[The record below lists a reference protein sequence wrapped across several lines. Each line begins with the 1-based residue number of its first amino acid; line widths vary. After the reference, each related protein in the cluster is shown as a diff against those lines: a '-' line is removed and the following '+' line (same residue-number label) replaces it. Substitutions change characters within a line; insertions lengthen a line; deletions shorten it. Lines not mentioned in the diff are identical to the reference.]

1 MLKKIKNLYETLK
14 ENVFLKYPV
23 TICVIWVASL
33 ITAIAVDFPY
43 DSEYY
48 EFIQKL
54 TAFFWIFAAGNL
66 FVEEL
71 FEKHKK
77 IVRIIG
83 FLVSAAI
90 SAFFILIASIE
101 QDYIFGIETEDIQA
115 FVAKVLICYLS
126 WIAMLCVFKMYK
138 KSEVSFEKYCLSVFG
153 SAMRTSIVYG
163 IFALGIA
170 IIILIFDILICDTD
184 DIIVRIET
192 FLACGL
198 YIPGMILAFSKVQEE
213 IGKFLRV
220 VVKYVLLILEMAA
233 FVIIYLYI
241 AKLVISWEL
250 PSNEVFPILSWLF
263 VCGLPI
269 WTMAMYFKEDKLGKI
284 AAFLP
289 YIFIPFII
297 LQAICIGLRIQ
308 EYGLTDSRYI
318 CCYLIL
324 AEIIYLILFSVKGRK
339 RLPTIFIITA
349 VLVTMFYLA
358 PVINSD
364 TMVYLS
370 QKTRFE
376 NLMQK
381 AESGNEL
388 ADKEIQMFLG
398 AYQELKYLPKGEE
411 YVEGLSASCVKMID
425 EYKENY
431 TYDYRDYHD
440 YTYVSMRW
448 STQKYGLDV
457 SDYEMVYNINLCED
471 TNNYNDS
478 VDLKKIRFEIE
489 GEEKIIDLSNFA
501 QTARN
506 YYEGEDDGDDWA
518 DWLYQ
523 NGRIRLSDESEIV
536 IYDLNEHFRD
546 DTCIYFRAEA
556 YYLK

>member
-33 ITAIAVDFPY
+33 ITAISVDFPY

-48 EFIQKL
+48 DFFQKL

-71 FEKHKK
+71 FERQKK

-101 QDYIFGIETEDIQA
+101 QDYIFGIETEDIQT

-170 IIILIFDILICDTD
+170 IIILIFDVLIFDTD

-324 AEIIYLILFSVKGRK
+324 AEIIYLILFSIKGRK
-339 RLPTIFIITA
+339 RLPSIFIIVA

-381 AESGNEL
+381 AKGGSEL
-388 ADKEIQMFLG
+388 TDKEIQKVLG
-398 AYQELKYLPKGEE
+398 AYQKLQYLPKGEE
-411 YVEGLSASCVKMID
+411 YVDGLSASCLKMI
-425 EYKENY
+425 K
-431 TYDYRDYHD
+431 DYRENHTFENSDYHD
-440 YTYVSMRW
+440 YSYVSMRW

-457 SDYEMVYNINLCED
+457 SDYQMVYNVNLYADINDYERP
-471 TNNYNDS
+471 
-478 VDLKKIRFEIE
+478 VDLNNICFEIE
-489 GEEKIIDLSNFA
+489 GEEKTIDLSNFA
-501 QTARN
+501 QNAWD
-506 YYEGEDDGDDWA
+506 YYEDEYDGDDRA
-518 DWLYQ
+518 VWLYQ
-523 NGRIRLSDESEIV
+523 NGRIKLSDGSEIV
-536 IYDLNEHFRD
+536 VYELNENFRD

>member
-1 MLKKIKNLYETLK
+1 MLKKLKNLYDTLK

-23 TICVIWVASL
+23 TICVIWIASL

-43 DSEYY
+43 DSEYH
-48 EFIQKL
+48 EFVQKL

-71 FEKHKK
+71 FEKQKK

-101 QDYIFGIETEDIQA
+101 LDYIFGIETEDIQT

-126 WIAMLCVFKMYK
+126 WIVMLCVFKMYK

-170 IIILIFDILICDTD
+170 IIILIFDILIFDTD
-184 DIIVRIET
+184 DIIIRIET

-339 RLPTIFIITA
+339 RLPSIFIIAA

-364 TMVYLS
+364 AMVYLS

-381 AESGNEL
+381 AEGGSEL
-388 ADKEIQMFLG
+388 TDKEIQKVLG
-398 AYQELKYLPKGEE
+398 AYQKLQYLPKGEE
-411 YVEGLSASCVKMID
+411 YVDGLSASYVKMIKN
-425 EYKENY
+425 YKESH
-431 TYDYRDYHD
+431 TYENSDYHD
-440 YTYVSMRW
+440 YSYVSMQW
-448 STQKYGLDV
+448 STQKSGLDV
-457 SDYEMVYNINLCED
+457 SDYQMVYNVNLYAD
-471 TNNYNDS
+471 TNNYDEP
-478 VDLKKIRFEIE
+478 VDLKNICFGIE
-489 GEEKIIDLSNFA
+489 EEEKTIDLSDFA
-501 QTARN
+501 KSAWD
-506 YYEGEDDGDDWA
+506 YYEDENDGDERPE
-518 DWLYQ
+518 WLYQ
-523 NGRIRLSDESEIV
+523 NGRIKLSDGSEIV
-536 IYDLNEHFRD
+536 IYDLTENFRD
-546 DTCIYFRAEA
+546 DICINFRAEA

>member
-1 MLKKIKNLYETLK
+1 MLKKLKNLYDTLK
-14 ENVFLKYPV
+14 ENVFFKYPV
-23 TICVIWVASL
+23 TICVIWIASL

-43 DSEYY
+43 DSEYH
-48 EFIQKL
+48 EFVQKL

-71 FEKHKK
+71 FERQKK

-101 QDYIFGIETEDIQA
+101 LDYIFGIETEDIQT

-170 IIILIFDILICDTD
+170 IIILIFDILIFDTD
-184 DIIVRIET
+184 DIIIRIET
-192 FLACGL
+192 FLTCGL

-339 RLPTIFIITA
+339 RLPSIFIIAA

-364 TMVYLS
+364 AMVYLS

-381 AESGNEL
+381 AEGGSEL
-388 ADKEIQMFLG
+388 TDKEIQKVLG
-398 AYQELKYLPKGEE
+398 AYQKLQYLPKGEE
-411 YVEGLSASCVKMID
+411 YVDGLSVSYVKMIKN
-425 EYKENY
+425 YKESH
-431 TYDYRDYHD
+431 TYENSDYHD
-440 YTYVSMRW
+440 YSYVSMQW
-448 STQKYGLDV
+448 STQKSGLDV
-457 SDYEMVYNINLCED
+457 SDYQMVYNVNLYAD
-471 TNNYNDS
+471 TNNYDEP
-478 VDLKKIRFEIE
+478 VDLKNICFGIE
-489 GEEKIIDLSNFA
+489 EEEKTIDLSDFA
-501 QTARN
+501 KSAWD
-506 YYEGEDDGDDWA
+506 YYEDENDGDDRA

-523 NGRIRLSDESEIV
+523 NGRIKLSDGSEIV
-536 IYDLNEHFRD
+536 IYDLTENFRD
-546 DTCIYFRAEA
+546 DICINFRAEA

>member
-1 MLKKIKNLYETLK
+1 MLKKLKNFYETIK

-23 TICVIWVASL
+23 AICVIWVASL
-33 ITAIAVDFPY
+33 ITAISVDFPY

-48 EFIQKL
+48 DFLQKL

-71 FEKHKK
+71 FERQKK

-138 KSEVSFEKYCLSVFG
+138 KSEVNFEKYCLSVFG

-170 IIILIFDILICDTD
+170 IIILIFDVLIFDTD

-324 AEIIYLILFSVKGRK
+324 AEIIYLILFSIKGRK
-339 RLPTIFIITA
+339 RLPSIFIIAA

-381 AESGNEL
+381 AKGGSEL
-388 ADKEIQMFLG
+388 TDKEIQKVLG
-398 AYQELKYLPKGEE
+398 AYQKLQYLPKGEE
-411 YVEGLSASCVKMID
+411 YVDGLSASCLKMI
-425 EYKENY
+425 K
-431 TYDYRDYHD
+431 DYRENHTFENSDYHD
-440 YTYVSMRW
+440 YSYVSMRW

-457 SDYEMVYNINLCED
+457 SDYQMVYNVNLYADINDYERP
-471 TNNYNDS
+471 
-478 VDLKKIRFEIE
+478 VDLNNICFEIE
-489 GEEKIIDLSNFA
+489 GEEKTIDLSNFA
-501 QTARN
+501 KSAWD
-506 YYEGEDDGDDWA
+506 YYEDENDGEDRA

-523 NGRIRLSDESEIV
+523 NGRIKLSDGSEIV
-536 IYDLNEHFRD
+536 VYELNENFRD

>member
-1 MLKKIKNLYETLK
+1 MLKKLKNLYDTLK

-23 TICVIWVASL
+23 TICVIWIASL

-43 DSEYY
+43 DSEYH
-48 EFIQKL
+48 EFVQKL

-71 FEKHKK
+71 FERQKK

-101 QDYIFGIETEDIQA
+101 LDYIFGIETEDIQT

-170 IIILIFDILICDTD
+170 IIILIFDILIFDTD
-184 DIIVRIET
+184 DIIIRIET
-192 FLACGL
+192 FLTCGL

-297 LQAICIGLRIQ
+297 LQ
-308 EYGLTDSRYI
+308 
-318 CCYLIL
+318 
-324 AEIIYLILFSVKGRK
+324 
-339 RLPTIFIITA
+339 
-349 VLVTMFYLA
+349 
-358 PVINSD
+358 VI
-364 TMVYLS
+364 
-370 QKTRFE
+370 
-376 NLMQK
+376 
-381 AESGNEL
+381 
-388 ADKEIQMFLG
+388 
-398 AYQELKYLPKGEE
+398 
-411 YVEGLSASCVKMID
+411 
-425 EYKENY
+425 
-431 TYDYRDYHD
+431 
-440 YTYVSMRW
+440 
-448 STQKYGLDV
+448 
-457 SDYEMVYNINLCED
+457 
-471 TNNYNDS
+471 
-478 VDLKKIRFEIE
+478 
-489 GEEKIIDLSNFA
+489 
-501 QTARN
+501 
-506 YYEGEDDGDDWA
+506 
-518 DWLYQ
+518 
-523 NGRIRLSDESEIV
+523 
-536 IYDLNEHFRD
+536 
-546 DTCIYFRAEA
+546 
-556 YYLK
+556 